1 MPLVPEL
8 GRQKLVDLFDFKASV
23 VSSRKGRS
31 SYIVRFCF
39 EKQSKTKQILTK
51 KIKEVN
57 LKSLW
62 IQWSIRCSL
71 SNLLSINSET

>member
-8 GRQKLVDLFDFKASV
+8 GRQKLVDLFDFKASLVCV
-23 VSSRKGRS
+23 VSSRKARS
-31 SYIVRFCF
+31 SYIVRSCF

-51 KIKEVN
+51 KLKEVN

-62 IQWSIRCSL
+62 IL
-71 SNLLSINSET
+71 